1 MICLKTIIHDE
12 EDLVFVSDR
21 AFSIAT
27 ALLECYSLA
36 HHRICIFHIFYCKL
50 QLNCQNIIHYRIR
63 IFHFEKNVQEKYKSS
78 TLISL
83 VVEAAYAYTKED
95 FDYYF
100 HEIQKSD
107 TEVPEYL
114 LKANI
119 KKWSRA
125 YAHPNCYYI
134 ITSNLAETINSML
147 KLSTRD

>member
-1 MICLKTIIHDE
+1 ML
-12 EDLVFVSDR
+12 
-21 AFSIAT
+21 FSCSPWNLYLPYFLLQVAT
-27 ALLECYSLA
+27 EFA
-36 HHRICIFHIFYCKL
+36 
-50 QLNCQNIIHYRIR
+50 HYRIH

-83 VVEAAYAYTKED
+83 VVEAAYAYTKDD

-100 HEIQKSD
+100 HEIQKFD

-119 KKWSRA
+119 KKWLRA
-125 YAHPNCYYI
+125 YAYPNCYYI
-134 ITSNLAETINSML
+134 MTSNLAETINSML

>member
-1 MICLKTIIHDE
+1 MEFASFT
-12 EDLVFVSDR
+12 
-21 AFSIAT
+21 FSIAT
-27 ALLECYSLA
+27 ELLEHYLLA
-36 HHRICIFHIFYCKL
+36 HYIIHIFL
-50 QLNCQNIIHYRIR
+50 
-63 IFHFEKNVQEKYKSS
+63 FEKNVHEKYKSS

-107 TEVPEYL
+107 IEFPEYL

-134 ITSNLAETINSML
+134 MTSNVSETINSML